1 MKNQSGQR
9 IQQSKLTF
17 LSFLALAATV
27 YISSRLWQGHREIE
41 RLRSELYN
49 FKVEDAGSLG
59 STSRSRATGDCSKK
73 TEPSFYS
80 IRPISHGDIPDR
92 IKDIGVK
99 FPSKEDVLAPTSK
112 TSIASIDTIE
122 EGFLSGWAC
131 NREETSEQTVLTGY
145 VGIDGHIVSRI
156 NIDSVEEDPT
166 TDMVAVCR
174 GDDSKEQ
181 DSVPILTFN
190 VSLPRIPLG
199 IHQLRLFIADPKQ
212 PEAKMIEAFHSP
224 VQFEES
230 TREVSAQTVIARKDK
245 IITQRNNQ
253 LTKLWDEI
261 ETQLPWRRAE
271 NDAEEISL
279 EGSETPEYTAVI
291 LVQSDAQ
298 NADKR
303 MAIRKTWGSAKQ
315 QKTTLVKFLVDN
327 RFSGP
332 HKEKVQQEYEAHG
345 KDLILMDAGVS
356 KSLGADRVLFGLQR
370 AVKQFDARYYF
381 ISKDTMLVFPERLE
395 KFLKPFRNQG
405 NLYLGCMK
413 SGAVVTEP
421 GSSWFEKDSWRFG
434 DKPDEDSNI
443 QYPRHASGDFYGF
456 TRAIARH
463 LARSRQVLQAYANE
477 DTSVGAW
484 MLGLQISHKD
494 EGVFCCSTS
503 ECSPEKMTGHGTKCI
518 AFNDASCT
526 HGMCDH
532 PMEYYYRECGK

>member
-1 MKNQSGQR
+1 M
-9 IQQSKLTF
+9 
-17 LSFLALAATV
+17 
-27 YISSRLWQGHREIE
+27 
-41 RLRSELYN
+41 
-49 FKVEDAGSLG
+49 G
-59 STSRSRATGDCSKK
+59 STGRSRATVDCSQNA
-73 TEPSFYS
+73 EPSFYNIRS
-80 IRPISHGDIPDR
+80 INPKDTPDR
-92 IKDIGVK
+92 IEDIGIK
-99 FPSKEDVLAPTSK
+99 FPSKEDVLAPASK
-112 TSIASIDTIE
+112 EWIASIDTIQK
-122 EGFLSGWAC
+122 GFLSGWGC
-131 NREETSEQTVLTGY
+131 NRDDASAETLQAY
-145 VGIDGHIVSRI
+145 VGIDGHIVS
-156 NIDSVEEDPT
+156 NVKVDTVEEDPT

-174 GDDSKEQ
+174 GDDSKQ
-181 DSVPILTFN
+181 QGAVPIFSFN
-190 VSLPRIPLG
+190 ISLPRIPLG
-199 IHQLRLFIADPKQ
+199 IHQLRLFITDPNNSRG
-212 PEAKMIEAFHSP
+212 KMTEAFHSP

-230 TREVSAQTVIARKDK
+230 IREVSANTVIARKDK

-279 EGSETPEYTAVI
+279 EGSVTPEYTAVI

-298 NADKR
+298 NADRR
-303 MAIRKTWGSAKQ
+303 MEIRKTWGSAKQ

-332 HKEKVQQEYEAHG
+332 HKEKVQREYESHG

-370 AVKQFDARYYF
+370 SVKQFDALYYF
-381 ISKDTMLVFPERLE
+381 ISRDSMLVFPERLE

-413 SGAVVTEP
+413 SGAIVTES
-421 GSSWFEKDSWRFG
+421 GSPWFEKDSWRFG

-463 LARSRQVLQAYANE
+463 LARSRQVLHVYANE
-477 DTSVGAW
+477 DTSVGTW
-484 MLGLQISHKD
+484 MLGLQINFKD

-526 HGMCDH
+526 DGTCDH
-532 PMEYYYRECGK
+532 PIEHYHRQCGQ